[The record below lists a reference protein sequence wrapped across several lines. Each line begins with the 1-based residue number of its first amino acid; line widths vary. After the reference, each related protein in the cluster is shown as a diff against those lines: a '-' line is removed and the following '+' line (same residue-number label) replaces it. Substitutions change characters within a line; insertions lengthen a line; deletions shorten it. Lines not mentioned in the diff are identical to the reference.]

1 MYLDVCCLK
10 RPFDDQSQPRVRLE
24 AEAVLTILALAKVQF
39 VRSPAYD
46 LENNQNPI
54 PWRAGLVR
62 QWLRELQMETLV
74 AHSLQERTAA
84 LIALGFGG
92 FDALHVAAA
101 ELAGA
106 DVFVTTDDRLMT
118 LAKKGTT
125 TVRVTDPV
133 SLAREIV
140 Q

>member
-1 MYLDVCCLK
+1 
-10 RPFDDQSQPRVRLE
+10 
-24 AEAVLTILALAKVQF
+24 
-39 VRSPAYD
+39 
-46 LENNQNPI
+46 
-54 PWRAGLVR
+54 
-62 QWLRELQMETLV
+62 METLV
-74 AHSLQERTAA
+74 AQSLQEGTAA

-92 FDALHVAAA
+92 FDALDVAAA